1 MRPLTIALCLHGYF
15 PDQFFGTAVYARQ
28 LAEAL
33 QRRGNRVVI
42 VVPRFDASLDHPRL
56 SEPEWLGG
64 IEIRRILRPRM
75 RGMRDTFDDPRLMP
89 LLRET
94 FSAIGADIVHLAHFL
109 GLGTA
114 LFAAAKSLNLPIF
127 ATLTDF
133 HGFCHRGTLLNS
145 WGLTCKG
152 PNRWRTNCVSC
163 GLRDYADERPQSWTL
178 AYLASWFARPTSAI
192 ALPLLTEML
201 PQQSGDDIRAIRQR
215 PDRLFNEFTA
225 IRAAI
230 APTRHLHDAY
240 RRNGFAMSMDV
251 QSFGI
256 DADRSAKPPRQSDRL
271 RLGFIGQIGKHK
283 GSHILLAAARHLPV
297 GRVAIRIWGDMER
310 NTPYAASLRS
320 AAWGLDVAFPGPLA
334 LEEVDAALR
343 ETDVLVL
350 PSLWAENAPL
360 ILLQALA
367 THTPCLVSDQPGMT
381 EFVRNGVNGYA
392 FPTGNARA
400 LAARIRHLAD
410 DGAHLARLTAQ
421 TAYERSSDDMAAD
434 AMDLYSRHGIA

>member
-28 LAEAL
+28 LAQAL

-42 VVPRFDASLDHPRL
+42 VVPRFDTSLDHPRL
-56 SEPEWLGG
+56 SEPEWLCGL
-64 IEIRRILRPRM
+64 EIRRILRPGM
-75 RGMRDTFDDPRLMP
+75 RGMRDTFDDPRLTP

-94 FSAIGADIVHLAHFL
+94 FSAVQADIIHFAHFL

-114 LFAAAKSLNLPIF
+114 LFAAAKALGLPIF

-145 WGLTCKG
+145 WGGTCEG

-163 GLRDYADERPQSWTL
+163 GLRDYADEQPHSWTL
-178 AYLASWFARPTSAI
+178 AYLSSWFARPTSAI
-192 ALPLLTEML
+192 VLPLLAGML
-201 PQQSGDDIRAIRQR
+201 PERSSQDIRAIRQR
-215 PDRLFNEFTA
+215 PDQLFEEFTS

-230 APTRHLHDAY
+230 APTHHLYNAY
-240 RRNGFAMSMDV
+240 RGRGFAMPMEV

-256 DADRSAKPPRQSDRL
+256 DADRGGKPTRPSDRL
-271 RLGFIGQIGKHK
+271 RVGFIGQIAKHK

-297 GRVAIRIWGDMER
+297 GHVAIRIWGDMDR
-310 NTPYAASLRS
+310 NPPYAASLRS

-334 LEEVDAALR
+334 LEDIDAALR

-360 ILLQALA
+360 VLLQALA

-381 EFVRNGVNGYA
+381 EFVQNGVNGHA

-400 LAARIRHLAD
+400 LAAHIRRLAD
-410 DGAHLARLTAQ
+410 DKTYLARLTAE
-421 TAYERSSDDMAAD
+421 TAYERNSDDMAAG
-434 AMDLYSRHGIA
+434 AIELYARHGIS